1 MSIKK
6 ILYRILVLIVAIIF
20 YFIVATTIDGKD
32 VKAQQSQ
39 NIITYESNKNS
50 IENDTRNNQKEWW
63 LFTDTMSYNVVK

>member
-32 VKAQQSQ
+32 TKAQQSQ
-39 NIITYESNKNS
+39 NIIIYESNKNS

>member
-20 YFIVATTIDGKD
+20 YFIVATTIDSKD
-32 VKAQQSQ
+32 VKAQQNQ
-39 NIITYESNKNS
+39 NIIIYGSNKNS

-63 LFTDTMSYNVVK
+63 HFTDTVSYNVIK

>member
-6 ILYRILVLIVAIIF
+6 ILYRILVLMLAIIF

-32 VKAQQSQ
+32 AKAQQSQ
-39 NIITYESNKNS
+39 NIIIYESNKNS
-50 IENDTRNNQKEWW
+50 IEDDTRNNRKELW